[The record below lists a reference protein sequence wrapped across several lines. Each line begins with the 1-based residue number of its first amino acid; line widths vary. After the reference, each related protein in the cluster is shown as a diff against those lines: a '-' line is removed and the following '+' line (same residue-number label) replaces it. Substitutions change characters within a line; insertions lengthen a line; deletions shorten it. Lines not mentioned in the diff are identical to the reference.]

1 MHAALGSVSH
11 NNTIFQILLVANT
24 VIRSVR
30 LKYLSFIENHL
41 TQLCRKLCNFRSK
54 INSFVFDLQLQLGL
68 LLYRQQFIYLALGVV
83 AIESKTGRHCMVS
96 FYVIQ
101 KTSGLCTVEPSLCSG
116 FYTQNP
122 SVFKITYRIYESC
135 MQQLLK
141 SIAFGENL
149 L

>member
-41 TQLCRKLCNFRSK
+41 TQLCRKLCNFRS
-54 INSFVFDLQLQLGL
+54 IL
-68 LLYRQQFIYLALGVV
+68 LFLTYSYSQVCRYRQQFIYLALGIV
-83 AIESKTGRHCMVS
+83 AIESKTGRHCIVS